1 MRRITFPALFLLLL
15 TLVLNSCKEDTFIDW
30 KILNDNW
37 YEKHKTD
44 KDYKITESG
53 LCYRVIEQGKMRR
66 PNSNSNITVK
76 YSGTLINGIKFDSS
90 DKFEANLYSSGL
102 IQGWV
107 EGITKM
113 NVGGHYLF
121 YIPANI
127 AYGKTGKG
135 TIPPY
140 SVLIFDVTLLASEDQ
155 VY

>member
-1 MRRITFPALFLLLL
+1 MRRITFLALFLLLL
-15 TLVLNSCKEDTFIDW
+15 TIVLSSCKEDTFIDW

-37 YEKHKTD
+37 YAKHNTD
-44 KDYKITESG
+44 AGYIKTESG
-53 LCYRVIEQGKMRR
+53 LCYKVIHQGLLRR
-66 PNSNSNITVK
+66 PNNRSNITVK
-76 YSGTLINGIKFDSS
+76 YSGLLINGVKFDSS
-90 DKFEANLYSSGL
+90 ESFQTQLDKTMR
-102 IQGWV
+102 GWI

-121 YIPANI
+121 YIPAEL

-140 SVLIFDVTLLASEDQ
+140 SVLIFDVTLIASEDQ

>member
-1 MRRITFPALFLLLL
+1 MRRITFPTLLLL
-15 TLVLNSCKEDTFIDW
+15 LLSIVLNSCKEDTFIDW

-37 YEKHKTD
+37 YEQHKNDVGYKLTD
-44 KDYKITESG
+44 SG
-53 LCYRVIEQGKMRR
+53 LCYKVIHQGELRR
-66 PNSNSNITVK
+66 PNASSNITVK
-76 YSGTLINGIKFDSS
+76 YSGKLINGTTFDSS
-90 DKFEANLYSSGL
+90 DYFEANLSSM
-102 IQGWV
+102 ISGWI

-121 YIPANI
+121 YIPADL
-127 AYGKTGKG
+127 AYGTAGQG